1 MGSFMSG
8 LADNYLYGI
17 AIAVFLV
24 VVGYIAYSVLVL
36 LSCRKVGIDICVSAM
51 IPVYNLI
58 LLIRRFIR
66 KYKNSQIYKED
77 EEIEL

>member
-1 MGSFMSG
+1 MSS
-8 LADNYLYGI
+8 LADGYLYGI
-17 AIAVFLV
+17 V
-24 VVGYIAYSVLVL
+24 VACFFVIVGYVLYSVLVL

-58 LLIRRFIR
+58 LPIRRLIR
-66 KYKNSQIYKED
+66 KHKNSQIYQED